1 MMRAMTS
8 SNAIAR
14 VRAAHH
20 WALLPSGRAESV
32 RAGVERLAATGA
44 RGLVVPQIFAP
55 PWATLGA
62 AAMAG
67 DLELASGIAL
77 GFVRSPLETA
87 MAALDLDRLSGGRF
101 TLGLGSSTQAANE
114 DRFGVPYDRPVS
126 RLRELTELVHRM
138 VTVDEQAGIGR
149 YEGEFWHVD
158 LTGVRLPRPVRPSI
172 PIYLAPLRATMT
184 EMAAEVAD
192 GIFGHPVWSPG
203 WITGEVRD
211 AVDRGLATSGR
222 ARSDFKIA
230 AWLRVVITDD
240 HDQGVRDAKAGIPF
254 YAALRQYD
262 SYFDAIGLGPDARV
276 LQDLAESG
284 APPADLAAAV
294 SDAMVEEL
302 VPVGT
307 AEEVAARIA
316 PVLDVA
322 DELLLAPPNGL
333 PAEATRAYEA
343 ALDAVSVRMMVA
355 PATTIRTETGWGGMW
370 GDQAATSSSAASG
383 R

>member
-1 MMRAMTS
+1 MD
-8 SNAIAR
+8 NDIAR
-14 VRAAHH
+14 VRGAHH
-20 WALLPSGRAESV
+20 WAILPSGRAESV

-67 DLELASGIAL
+67 DMDLASGIAL
-77 GFVRSPLETA
+77 GFVRSPMETA
-87 MAALDLDRLSGGRF
+87 MAALDLDRLCGGRF
-101 TLGLGSSTQAANE
+101 TLGLGSSTQVANE
-114 DRFGVPYDRPVS
+114 ARFGVPYDKPVS

-138 VTVDEQAGIGR
+138 VTADEQGSIGR
-149 YEGEFWHVD
+149 FDGEFWHVD

-172 PIYLAPLRATMT
+172 PIYLAPLRETMT
-184 EMAAEVAD
+184 EMSAEVAD

-203 WITGEVRD
+203 WITGPIRD
-211 AVDRGLATSGR
+211 AVARGLATAGR
-222 ARSDFKIA
+222 SREQFRIT
-230 AWLRVVITDD
+230 AWLRVVVTDD

-254 YAALRQYD
+254 YASLRQYE
-262 SYFDAIGLGPDARV
+262 SYFDAIGLGADARV
-276 LQDLAESG
+276 LMDLVESG
-284 APPADLAAAV
+284 APAADLAASV
-294 SDAMVEEL
+294 TDAMVTEL

-333 PAEATRAYEA
+333 PADQTRAYEA
-343 ALDAVSVRMMVA
+343 AIAEHLL
-355 PATTIRTETGWGGMW
+355 PGTT
-370 GDQAATSSSAASG
+370 
-383 R
+383 